1 MDRSVSG
8 TGGERRGVEEQPVAA
23 RQPDDAPLVESDCLG
38 SGAHQGQLFQGT
50 VSSIDS
56 AVGGTQGGVGHRPP
70 NRAIDLEGPAR
81 ESTLYRTG
89 SASDGRF
96 GDEAAGGEAHPA
108 DAEARLYDRG
118 ETRCSGHQLT
128 NPEADVF
135 ESAAGW
141 QTASCST
148 QKPTRTRKI
157 WS

>member
-81 ESTLYRTG
+81 ERTLYRTG

-96 GDEAAGGEAHPA
+96 GEEAAGGGGSPGGGGAWVL
-108 DAEARLYDRG
+108 R
-118 ETRCSGHQLT
+118 SGGDPL
-128 NPEADVF
+128 
-135 ESAAGW
+135 SG
-141 QTASCST
+141 
-148 QKPTRTRKI
+148 
-157 WS
+157 